1 MKENRSS
8 DYYGVFCIA
17 IQLKQNH
24 RELDVLWDKAL
35 KLYDEFRNSKL
46 KRHLRF
52 EDVNYI
58 ELPVSFNSSNKCGD
72 FYLYGT
78 REFNLLMKIIDYRLT
93 PQNV

>member
-35 KLYDEFRNSKL
+35 KLYDEFRNSKFNNPEESELECINEFL
-46 KRHLRF
+46 KEKL
-52 EDVNYI
+52 
-58 ELPVSFNSSNKCGD
+58 
-72 FYLYGT
+72 
-78 REFNLLMKIIDYRLT
+78 
-93 PQNV
+93 